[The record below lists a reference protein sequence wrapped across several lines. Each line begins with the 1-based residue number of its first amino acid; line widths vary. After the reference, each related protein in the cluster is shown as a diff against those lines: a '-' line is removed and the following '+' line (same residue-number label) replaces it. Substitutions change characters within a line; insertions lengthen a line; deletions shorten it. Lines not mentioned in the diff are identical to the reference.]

1 MNAKMRRML
10 SDESGVALVTVIGI
24 MAVLTILSVGS
35 FMLAQQTLFES
46 KKVEDQSRAFR
57 AASGGLDTVLTS
69 FSDESTATDFPIP
82 GSTPDGSYTV
92 TLEDLGGSEYRLT
105 STGIGVDGSQEVV
118 RQQFYYMNLWKMN
131 FAGTG
136 PQSLISG
143 SGGLAGTSNIIGPF
157 YMKGNLAIA
166 NNMSCLEGPFF
177 VKGGNITV
185 GSSGSLGTSSKYV
198 KVYCDGTGNPAV
210 PENGA
215 KGGAGGVFVTSVSR
229 SVPDITLP
237 TVDRDQMVTWATKA
251 QAESIDNMM
260 GSPDKNLGAN
270 LETTDGQPSDY
281 TVMKPPSTTTWTRE
295 RAQSTPTNANY
306 KFIGTV
312 GSDNLPQVSALGA
325 GTTALTIGGRS
336 FGAWG
341 SVTTTDGVSLPAGP
355 TGANYT
361 LSNKHDDF
369 AYDDENNRL
378 YISGTVFVDGPVTFS
393 EDFTYVGNGS
403 IIANGPIYVNGT
415 MRPYGTNTQGED
427 NQWALGLVT
436 PGDVYVNFSSNN
448 NYANKTA
455 DEIRATT
462 PDMAGAFFA
471 QGTVHFSNNPLV
483 RGSVIAGKIDSG
495 GPNMCLVTNPLLPTY
510 LPESLPGIDRG
521 LLMPGLWTRG

>member
-1 MNAKMRRML
+1 MNAKMRRLL
-10 SDESGVALVTVIGI
+10 SDESGVALITVIGV
-24 MAVLTILSVGS
+24 MAVVTILAVGS
-35 FMLAQQTLFES
+35 FVLAQQTLFES

-57 AASGGLDTVLTS
+57 SASSGLDVVLTT
-69 FSDESTATDFPIP
+69 FSDESTATDFPIA
-82 GSTPDGSYTV
+82 GTTPDGSYSV
-92 TLEDLGGSEYRLT
+92 TLEDLGGSEYRLI
-105 STGIGVDGSQEVV
+105 SEGIGLDGSTETVK
-118 RQQFYYMNLWKMN
+118 QQFYYMNLWKMN

-157 YMKGNLAIA
+157 YMKGNLGIA

-185 GSSGSLGTSSKYV
+185 GSSGSLGTASTYV

-210 PENGA
+210 PPNGA

-237 TVDRDQMVTWATKA
+237 TITDEMLEQWATKA
-251 QAESIDNMM
+251 QAESIDNIM
-260 GSPDKNLGAN
+260 GTPDKALGAN
-270 LETTDGQPSDY
+270 LETSNGQASDY
-281 TVMKPPSTTTWTRE
+281 RVMKPPSTLTWTRAM
-295 RAQSTPTNANY
+295 AQAVPTNANY
-306 KFIGTV
+306 KFIGPVDGTI
-312 GSDNLPQVSALGA
+312 SDRGA
-325 GTTALTIGGRS
+325 GTTNLTIGGRT

-341 SVTTTDGVSLPAGP
+341 AVTTADGISLPAGP
-355 TGANYT
+355 TGSNYT
-361 LSNKHDDF
+361 LANRYDDF
-369 AYDDENNRL
+369 AYDDATNRL
-378 YISGTVFVDGPVTFS
+378 YISGTVFVDGSLTIS
-393 EDFTYVGNGS
+393 EDMTYIGNGS
-403 IIANGPIYVNGT
+403 IVVNGPIYINGT
-415 MRPYGTNTQGED
+415 VRPYGTNTQGET
-427 NQWALGLVT
+427 NEYALGLVT
-436 PGDVYVNFSSNN
+436 PADMYVSFNTNN

-462 PDMAGAFFA
+462 PDMAGAFFC
-471 QGTVHFSNNPLV
+471 QGTVHFGNNPLV

-510 LPESLPGIDRG
+510 LPESLPGVDRG

>member
-1 MNAKMRRML
+1 ML
-10 SDESGVALVTVIGI
+10 SDESGVALITVIGV
-24 MAVLTILSVGS
+24 MVVVTILAMGS
-35 FMLAQQTLFES
+35 FVLAQQTLHES
-46 KKVEDQSRAFR
+46 LKVEDQTKAFR
-57 AASGGLDTVLTS
+57 SASGGLDVVLTT
-69 FSDESTATDFPIP
+69 FSDESTATDFPVS
-82 GSTPDGSYTV
+82 GSTADGSYTV
-92 TLEDLGGSEYRLT
+92 TLEDLGGSEYRLI
-105 STGIGVDGSQEVV
+105 SEGVGADGSREIV

-157 YMKGNLAIA
+157 YMKGNLPIA

-210 PENGA
+210 PANYQQ
-215 KGGAGGVFVTSVSR
+215 GGAGGVFVSSVSR

-237 TVDRDQMVTWATKA
+237 TITDDTMMQYASKA
-251 QAESIDNMM
+251 QAESVDNLL
-260 GSPDKNLGAN
+260 GSPEKNLGVN
-270 LETTDGQPSDY
+270 LETSNGQPSDY
-281 TVMKPPSTTTWTRE
+281 RVMRPPSTTTWSRVM
-295 RAQSTPTNANY
+295 AQATPTNSNY
-306 KFIGTV
+306 KFIGRADGTIT
-312 GSDNLPQVSALGA
+312 LPRGT
-325 GTTALTIGGRS
+325 GTTSLTIGGRT

-341 SVTTTDGVSLPAGP
+341 SVVTTNGISLSAGP
-355 TGANYT
+355 TGANYGMT
-361 LSNKHDDF
+361 NSYDDF
-369 AYDDENNRL
+369 AYDDATNRL
-378 YISGTVFVDGPVTFS
+378 YISGTVFVDGPVTIS
-393 EDFTYVGNGS
+393 ENMTYIGNGT
-403 IIANGPIYVNGT
+403 IVANGPITVAGT
-415 MRPYGTNTQGED
+415 LRPYGTNTQGEE
-427 NQWALGLVT
+427 NKWALGLVT
-436 PGDVYVNFSSNN
+436 PGDIYVTFNSNN
-448 NYANKTA
+448 NYANRTA
-455 DEIRATT
+455 DEIRATQ

-510 LPESLPGIDRG
+510 LPDSLPGVDRG

>member
-1 MNAKMRRML
+1 MNAKIRQML
-10 SDESGVALVTVIGI
+10 SDESGVALITVIGV
-24 MAVLTILSVGS
+24 MAVITILAIGS
-35 FMLAQQTLFES
+35 FVLAQQTLHES
-46 KKVEDQSRAFR
+46 RKVEDQSRAFR
-57 AASGGLDTVLTS
+57 AASGGLDLVLTT
-69 FSDESTATDFPIP
+69 FSDESTASDFPIS
-82 GSTPDGSYTV
+82 GTTSDGSYTV
-92 TLEDLGGSEYRLT
+92 TLEDLGGSEYRLV
-105 STGIGVDGSQEVV
+105 SSGIGRDGSTEVV

-157 YMKGNLAIA
+157 YMKGNLGIA

-198 KVYCDGTGNPAV
+198 KVYCDGTGSPAV

-215 KGGAGGVFVTSVSR
+215 KGGAGGVFVSSVSR

-237 TVDRDQMVTWATKA
+237 TISDEMLDQWASKA
-251 QAESIDNMM
+251 QAESVDNIL
-260 GSPDKNLGAN
+260 GTPDKNLGAN
-270 LETTDGQPSDY
+270 LETSNGQPSDY
-281 TVMKPPSTTTWTRE
+281 RVMKPPSTTTWTRVM
-295 RAQSTPTNANY
+295 AQATPINANY
-306 KFIGTV
+306 KFIGPAD
-312 GSDNLPQVSALGA
+312 GSISARGA
-325 GTTALTIGGRS
+325 GTTGLTIGGRT

-341 SVTTTDGVSLPAGP
+341 SVTTTDGISLPAGP

-361 LSNKHDDF
+361 LANRYDDF
-369 AYDDENNRL
+369 AYDDVNNRL
-378 YISGTVFVDGPVTFS
+378 YISGTVFVDGPVTFN
-393 EDFTYVGNGS
+393 ENFTYIGNGS
-403 IIANGPIYVNGT
+403 IVANGPIYINGT

-427 NQWALGLVT
+427 NKWALGLVT
-436 PGDVYVNFSSNN
+436 PGDIYVNFNSNN

-510 LPESLPGIDRG
+510 LPESLPGVDRG